1 MQAIFDTIPNPESV
15 AAPGPERGA
24 LPFFYVQTPGSDNTM
39 TMRAM
44 LAGLAAFF
52 LPATALAA
60 AGHGA
65 APPLDA
71 PLEFDAHML
80 ASATVLAIT
89 FIGIFTEMV
98 HGMERV
104 KVAVLGA
111 IAMVIVGQY
120 YGFYA
125 PGLAVKSIDWNVVF
139 LLGAMM
145 TVVAIMIPTGGFDM
159 LAYKIANFSKGRLYL
174 LLVLT
179 GSCVTL
185 LSLLLDNVTTVV
197 IFGPLIILIA
207 RAQKVN
213 PIPYLL
219 AAALLANTGGVATLV
234 GDPPNLMIGSA
245 ASISFNDF
253 FIHMGP
259 PVAIAW
265 VGVLLLLKWIFRR
278 ELAATPADV
287 SDYTVALKDPK
298 VWNASVAILLGM
310 VLLFLFHHLL
320 HWEPWFV
327 AAIGMAALMFISRN
341 IIMESV
347 FEHVEINLL
356 VFFIALFMV
365 VGGVEHSRFL
375 VFLGQYITPFV
386 QQDLLVATI
395 LLMWVAALLSA
406 AIDNIPFTAA
416 MIPIILSMEAAGINV
431 TPLWWGLAVGAGMG
445 GNGTHIGSTANVFIV
460 TISERL
466 ARAEN
471 DPSLRI
477 TPGLWF
483 RKGLPAM
490 LLTLTLTTIFFVIF
504 WDFLS
509 TPL

>member
-1 MQAIFDTIPNPESV
+1 
-15 AAPGPERGA
+15 
-24 LPFFYVQTPGSDNTM
+24 M
-39 TMRAM
+39 TKKAM

-52 LPATALAA
+52 LPAAALAA

-65 APPLDA
+65 PAAPLDA
-71 PLEFDAHML
+71 PLEFDTPML
-80 ASATVLAIT
+80 VSALVLTIT
-89 FIGIFTEMV
+89 FIGIFTEML

-104 KVAVLGA
+104 KVAALGA
-111 IAMVIVGQY
+111 IAMVVVGQY

-125 PGLAVKSIDWNVVF
+125 PELAVKAVDWNVVF

-174 LLVLT
+174 LLVLVGT
-179 GSCVTL
+179 CVTL

-219 AAALLANTGGVATLV
+219 ASALLANTGGVATLV

-245 ASISFNDF
+245 ANISFNDF
-253 FIHMGP
+253 IIHMGP
-259 PVAIAW
+259 PVAVAW
-265 VGVLLLLKWIFRR
+265 LGVLLLLKWVFRR
-278 ELAATPADV
+278 ELAETPADV
-287 SDYTVALKDPK
+287 SDYAVEIKDPK
-298 VWNASVAILLGM
+298 VWNAAVAILIGM
-310 VLLFLFHHLL
+310 VVLFLFHHLL

-327 AAIGMAALMFISRN
+327 AAIGMTALMFISRN
-341 IIMESV
+341 IITESV

-356 VFFIALFMV
+356 VFFISLFMV
-365 VGGVEHSRFL
+365 VGGVEHSGFL

-386 QQDLLVATI
+386 QQDLLLAAI
-395 LLMWVAALLSA
+395 LLMWAAALLSA

-416 MIPIILSMEAAGINV
+416 MIPIILSMESVGINV
-431 TPLWWGLAVGAGMG
+431 TPLWWGLAIGAGMG

-471 DPSLRI
+471 DPSFRI

-483 RKGLPAM
+483 RKGLPVM
-490 LLTLTLTTIFFVIF
+490 LLTLFLSTIFFVIF

-509 TPL
+509 APL